1 MYTLDHLQLRTLQLI
16 EVKLLKHAEIRMVEN
31 LVEDAPPAVRVR
43 VEQGLCRDAIGEQKD
58 GAQQ

>member
-31 LVEDAPPAVRVR
+31 LVEDAPPVVRVR
-43 VEQGLCRDAIGEQKD
+43 VEQRLCRDAIGEQKD